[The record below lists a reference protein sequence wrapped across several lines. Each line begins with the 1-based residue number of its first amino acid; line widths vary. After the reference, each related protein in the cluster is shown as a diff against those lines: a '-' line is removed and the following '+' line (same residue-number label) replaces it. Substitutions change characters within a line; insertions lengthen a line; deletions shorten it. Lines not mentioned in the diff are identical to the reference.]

1 MLWSKKKRKRKHC
14 FGKEKQKQFVQHIL
28 LIWSEILDTHLLTYN
43 KVHPCYLKEHNLNI
57 TEIAL
62 ITIPNFH
69 KIMADSVHA
78 IVI

>member
-1 MLWSKKKRKRKHC
+1 MLWQRKTKAVC
-14 FGKEKQKQFVQHIL
+14 AALL

-43 KVHPCYLKEHNLNI
+43 KVHPCYLNEHNLNI

-62 ITIPNFH
+62 IAIPNFH
-69 KIMADSVHA
+69 KIMTDFVYA